1 MNKPLNIFYHL
12 LCINDG
18 IERFTKT
25 YDKIKKYKLLESTE
39 KIFVNCV
46 GENQLKFSESISH
59 LPKVEIILGK
69 NDKNESETINLMR
82 EFAINNDGFSL
93 YLHAKGVWRSKTHL
107 NRRNKVC
114 GECLDSY
121 IDFMEF
127 FVIEKFYHCVEM
139 LKTYKTCG
147 CNLMRSKAG
156 HSYYSGNFWWTRN
169 DYIASLPECEDNR
182 KAPEHFINAVGD
194 SHKNLHTSLFGYPTN
209 LKKVL
214 PRDSY
219 ESKVDY

>member
-18 IERFTKT
+18 VDRFTKT

-46 GENQLKFSESISH
+46 GEHQLKFSESISH

-93 YLHAKGVWRSKTHL
+93 YLHAKGVWRTHE
-107 NRRNKVC
+107 NNIC
-114 GECLDSY
+114 DECINSY
-121 IDFMEF
+121 VDFMEF
-127 FVIEKFYHCVEM
+127 FLIEKYYHCVEL
-139 LKTYKTCG
+139 LKEYKSCG
-147 CNLMRSKAG
+147 CNKGGIR
-156 HSYYSGNFWWTRN
+156 HYVGNFWWARN
-169 DYIASLPECEDNR
+169 DYIASLPKCDDTR
-182 KAPEHFINAVGD
+182 KAPESFICCGD
-194 SHKNLHTSLFGYPTN
+194 GCHKDLFRPKIGWPDYF
-209 LKKVL
+209 KKVL